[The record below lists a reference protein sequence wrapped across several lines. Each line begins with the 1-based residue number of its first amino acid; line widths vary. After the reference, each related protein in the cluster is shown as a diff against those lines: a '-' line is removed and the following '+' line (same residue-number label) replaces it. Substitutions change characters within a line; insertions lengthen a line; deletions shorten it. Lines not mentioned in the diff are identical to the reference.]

1 MNEQHLGSTLD
12 EFLEEE
18 GLLAE
23 AEAVAARRVQAY
35 RVEALASEQQSSRA
49 EPAKRTDT
57 TGENAKS
64 C

>member
-23 AEAVAARRVQAY
+23 AEAVAARRVLAY
-35 RVEALASEQQSSRA
+35 QVETVASEKQSSKA
-49 EPAKRTDT
+49 KPAGRTYT

>member
-23 AEAVAARRVQAY
+23 AEAVAARRVLAY
-35 RVEALASEQQSSRA
+35 QVETVASEKQSSKA
-49 EPAKRTDT
+49 EPAGRTDT